1 MNILGIRLIGEGR
14 LAVPEDR
21 AAAIANFI
29 KPTSKKGVRAFW
41 GMTGYYRKFVP
52 DYGKLAKPLT
62 LLIRKLEPEQVQ
74 WTLEAD
80 QAFVELRKC
89 LCNTCMLTIPDVSD
103 LFRLHTDASGVDLGA
118 VLSVIRREEE
128 LPVAYYSR
136 QLKGAES
143 HYSVTELEC
152 LSVVRAIQHFEV
164 YLAGQHFEL
173 VTDHQALQGLTTSN
187 NQNRRLTRWALFL
200 QDFSFNVT
208 YRPGPENTN
217 ADGLSRQ
224 CWRLE
229 EQARSEAKISWDGTG
244 LSGGRC
250 GAPPQT

>member
-1 MNILGIRLIGEGR
+1 MRDSQQRDQSVNGEKEYLGHKIGEGR

-21 AAAIANFI
+21 AAVIANFI
-29 KPTSKKGVRAFW
+29 KPTGKKGVRAFL
-41 GMTGYYRKFVP
+41 GTTGYYRKFVP

-62 LLIRKLEPEQVQ
+62 LLIRKLEPERVQ
-74 WTLEAD
+74 WTLKAD
-80 QAFVELRKC
+80 QAFVELHKC

-103 LFRLHTDASGVDLGA
+103 LFRLHTDANGVGLDA
-118 VLSVIRREEE
+118 VLCVIRKGEE

-143 HYSVTELEC
+143 HYSATELEC
-152 LSVVRAIQHFEV
+152 LAVVRAIQHFEV

-173 VTDHQALQGLTTSN
+173 VMDHQALQRLTTSN
-187 NQNRRLTRWALFL
+187 NQNQRLTRWALFL
-200 QDFSFNVT
+200 QDFYFNVT
-208 YRPGPENTN
+208 YRPGPENSN

-229 EQARSEAKISWDGTG
+229 EQARSEA
-244 LSGGRC
+244 
-250 GAPPQT
+250 